1 MQQRQRREQA
11 KHIEQQLD
19 RQKKKLQ
26 SDEARRVKAA
36 VDLICV
42 VKEGPGVSAAGGG
55 DSTRME
61 GPITR
66 ERERNRAC
74 SPAYLS

>member
-11 KHIEQQLD
+11 KQLEQQLD
-19 RQKKKLQ
+19 RQKRRLL
-26 SDEARRVKAA
+26 SDEARRAKAA
-36 VDLICV
+36 ADLLGV
-42 VKEGPGVSAAGGG
+42 VKESASASA
-55 DSTRME
+55 DSGRME

-74 SPAYLS
+74 SPAYLP

>member
-11 KHIEQQLD
+11 KQLEQQLD
-19 RQKKKLQ
+19 RQKRKLI

-36 VDLICV
+36 IDLLGV
-42 VKEGPGVSAAGGG
+42 VKESAGTGVGGG
-55 DSTRME
+55 ADSGRME

>member
-11 KHIEQQLD
+11 KQLEQQLD
-19 RQKKKLQ
+19 RQKRRLL
-26 SDEARRVKAA
+26 SDEARRAKAA
-36 VDLICV
+36 ADLLGV
-42 VKEGPGVSAAGGG
+42 VKESASASASA
-55 DSTRME
+55 DSGRME

>member
-19 RQKKKLQ
+19 RQKKKLLI
-26 SDEARRVKAA
+26 DEARRVKAA
-36 VDLICV
+36 VDLLCV
-42 VKEGPGVSAAGGG
+42 VKEGTSVGAG

>member
-19 RQKKKLQ
+19 RQKKKLL
-26 SDEARRVKAA
+26 SDDARRVKAA
-36 VDLICV
+36 VDQLCV
-42 VKEGPGVSAAGGG
+42 VKEGPSVGAGG

>member
-19 RQKKKLQ
+19 RQKKKLF

-36 VDLICV
+36 VNLLCV
-42 VKEGPGVSAAGGG
+42 VKEGTSVGAGANG